1 MLHEAQYPHHRFY
14 RQQSDPVQKMTST
27 DLSILMAFGARLLLV
42 LLFFPFSALDKAL
55 NFRAA
60 VGQAGEATSNENVA
74 KALIFAGLA
83 VEIFMSLGVLT
94 GIADRF
100 AAFILAG
107 YCIVTALLWKQFW
120 RQPDFS
126 LRGKSAGREVF
137 WDFLK
142 NLAVAGGFLM
152 LAFGP
157 NAASFL
163 QFMHAPFASTH
174 PYGF

>member
-1 MLHEAQYPHHRFY
+1 MSL
-14 RQQSDPVQKMTST
+14 TG
-27 DLSILMAFGARLLLV
+27 LSILMAFGARLLLV
-42 LLFFPFSALDKAL
+42 LLFFPFSAMDKVL

-60 VGQAGEATSNENVA
+60 VAQAGETTSNQGVA
-74 KALIFAGLA
+74 KALIFAGLS

-152 LAFGP
+152 LAFGTD
-157 NAASFL
+157 AASIS
-163 QFMHAPFASTH
+163 QFIHAPFSSTH

>member
-1 MLHEAQYPHHRFY
+1 MSSL
-14 RQQSDPVQKMTST
+14 
-27 DLSILMAFGARLLLV
+27 LSILLAFAARLLLV
-42 LLFFPFSALDKAL
+42 LLFFPFSALDKVL

-60 VGQAGEATSNENVA
+60 VAQAGEATSSQGVA
-74 KALIFAGLA
+74 KTLIFAGLA
-83 VEIFMSLGVLT
+83 VEVFMSLGVLT

-100 AAFILAG
+100 AAFVLAG

-120 RQPDFS
+120 RRTDFR

-142 NLAVAGGFLM
+142 NLAVAGGFLI

-157 NAASFL
+157 NAASAL
-163 QFMHAPFASTH
+163 QFIHAPFATTH

>member
-1 MLHEAQYPHHRFY
+1 MSSTAF
-14 RQQSDPVQKMTST
+14 SIVMTF
-27 DLSILMAFGARLLLV
+27 AARLLLV
-42 LLFFPFSALDKAL
+42 LLFLPFSALDKVL
-55 NFRAA
+55 NFDLA
-60 VGQAGEATSNENVA
+60 VAQAGEATSNRRIA
-74 KALIFAGLA
+74 KSLIFAGMA

-100 AAFILAG
+100 AAFVLAG
-107 YCIVTALLWKQFW
+107 YCIITALLWKQFW
-120 RQPDFS
+120 RQSDFS
-126 LRGKSAGREVF
+126 LSGKSAGREIF

-157 NAASFL
+157 NAASVL
-163 QFMHAPFASTH
+163 QFIHAPFSSTH

>member
-1 MLHEAQYPHHRFY
+1 
-14 RQQSDPVQKMTST
+14 
-27 DLSILMAFGARLLLV
+27 
-42 LLFFPFSALDKAL
+42 
-55 NFRAA
+55 
-60 VGQAGEATSNENVA
+60 
-74 KALIFAGLA
+74 
-83 VEIFMSLGVLT
+83 MSLGVLT

-100 AAFILAG
+100 AAFMLAG

-152 LAFGP
+152 LAFGS
-157 NAASFL
+157 NAASL
-163 QFMHAPFASTH
+163 WQFIHAPFSSTH

>member
-1 MLHEAQYPHHRFY
+1 M
-14 RQQSDPVQKMTST
+14 ST
-27 DLSILMAFGARLLLV
+27 TGLSILLAFGARLLLV

-55 NFRAA
+55 NFHAA
-60 VGQAGEATSNENVA
+60 VGQASEATANKGLA
-74 KALIFAGLA
+74 RALIYAGFSIE
-83 VEIFMSLGVLT
+83 VFMSVGVLT

-100 AAFILAG
+100 AAFVLAG
-107 YCIVTALLWKQFW
+107 YCVITALLWKQFW
-120 RQPDFS
+120 RRPDFR
-126 LRGKSAGREVF
+126 LRGESAGREVF

-157 NAASFL
+157 NAASAL
-163 QFMHAPFASTH
+163 QFILAPFASTH

>member
-1 MLHEAQYPHHRFY
+1 M
-14 RQQSDPVQKMTST
+14 SST
-27 DLSILMAFGARLLLV
+27 GLPILMAFGARLLLV
-42 LLFFPFSALDKAL
+42 LLFFPFSALDKVL

-60 VGQAGEATSNENVA
+60 VAQAGEATSNQAVA
-74 KALIFAGLA
+74 KTLIFAGLA
-83 VEIFMSLGVLT
+83 VEVFMSLGVLT

-100 AAFILAG
+100 AAFVLAG
-107 YCIVTALLWKQFW
+107 YCIITALLWKQFW

-126 LRGKSAGREVF
+126 LRGKSTGREVF

-157 NAASFL
+157 TAASVLEFI
-163 QFMHAPFASTH
+163 HAPFASTH